1 MSLLLL
7 EYQEKTLIIQTKVYV
22 IITFRVSGEKHLSY
36 RLKCMSLL
44 LLEYQKETLIIQTK
58 VYVIITFRVSG
69 ENTYHTDQSV
79 CHYYF

>member
-7 EYQEKTLIIQTKVYV
+7 EYQEK
-22 IITFRVSGEKHLSY
+22 
-36 RLKCMSLL
+36 
-44 LLEYQKETLIIQTK
+44 TLIIQTK

-79 CHYYF
+79 CHYYFYRVSGENTYHTDQSVCHYYF

>member
-7 EYQEKTLIIQTKVYV
+7 EYQKKTNTLIIQTKVYV
-22 IITFRVSGEKHLSY
+22 IITFRVSE
-36 RLKCMSLL
+36 
-44 LLEYQKETLIIQTK
+44 
-58 VYVIITFRVSG
+58 

>member
-22 IITFRVSGEKHLSY
+22 IITFI
-36 RLKCMSLL
+36 
-44 LLEYQKETLIIQTK
+44 EYQEKTLIIQTK

-69 ENTYHTDQSV
+69 ENTYHTDLSV

>member
-22 IITFRVSGEKHLSY
+22 IITL
-36 RLKCMSLL
+36 
-44 LLEYQKETLIIQTK
+44 
-58 VYVIITFRVSG
+58 RVSG
-69 ENTYHTDQSV
+69 ENTYHKDQSV

>member
-22 IITFRVSGEKHLSY
+22 IITFRV
-36 RLKCMSLL
+36 
-44 LLEYQKETLIIQTK
+44 EYQTN
-58 VYVIITFRVSG
+58 

>member
-7 EYQEKTLIIQTKVYV
+7 EYQKKTLIIQTKVYV
-22 IITFRVSGEKHLSY
+22 IITFRVSEETLII
-36 RLKCMSLL
+36 
-44 LLEYQKETLIIQTK
+44 QKTLIIQTK
-58 VYVIITFRVSG
+58 VYVIITFRVSE

>member
-22 IITFRVSGEKHLSY
+22 IITFRVS
-36 RLKCMSLL
+36 
-44 LLEYQKETLIIQTK
+44 LIIQTK
-58 VYVIITFRVSG
+58 VYVIITFRVSE

>member
-7 EYQEKTLIIQTKVYV
+7 EYQKKTLIIQTKVYV
-22 IITFRVSGEKHLSY
+22 IITFRVSEVNTYHTV
-36 RLKCMSLL
+36 C
-44 LLEYQKETLIIQTK
+44 
-58 VYVIITFRVSG
+58 VIITFRVSE

>member
-7 EYQEKTLIIQTKVYV
+7 EYQKKTLIIQTKVYV
-22 IITFRVSGEKHLSY
+22 
-36 RLKCMSLL
+36 
-44 LLEYQKETLIIQTK
+44 K
-58 VYVIITFRVSG
+58 VYVIITFRVSE

>member
-22 IITFRVSGEKHLSY
+22 IITFRVSGEN
-36 RLKCMSLL
+36 
-44 LLEYQKETLIIQTK
+44 TIIQTK

>member
-7 EYQEKTLIIQTKVYV
+7 EYQEKTLVIQTKVYV
-22 IITFRVSGEKHLSY
+22 IITFRVSE
-36 RLKCMSLL
+36 
-44 LLEYQKETLIIQTK
+44 
-58 VYVIITFRVSG
+58 

>member
-7 EYQEKTLIIQTKVYV
+7 EYQEKTLIIQTMSLLLLEYQLSYRPKCMSLLLLEYQKKTLIIQTKVYV
-22 IITFRVSGEKHLSY
+22 IITFRVSE
-36 RLKCMSLL
+36 
-44 LLEYQKETLIIQTK
+44 
-58 VYVIITFRVSG
+58 